1 MDDLK
6 LTVNELRTAI
16 GHMAEAKMLVES
28 CHESIGNC
36 VVVGNIV
43 LNHLHDAWYQVN
55 CCRLYTEPSIN
66 FEGFA
71 LTAMGYISDA
81 AFMMDSLIQWNK
93 GLTVHGRL
101 SMLNACSEALANIG
115 VVQGE
120 LENMLS
126 GQVNGS
132 AFSETLLAAIS
143 V

>member
-6 LTVNELRTAI
+6 LTVSELRTAI
-16 GHMAEAKMLVES
+16 DHMAEAKMLVES

-55 CCRLYTEPSIN
+55 CCRLYTEPSVT
-66 FEGFA
+66 FEGFT

-81 AFMMDSLIQWNK
+81 AFMMDSLIQWDK